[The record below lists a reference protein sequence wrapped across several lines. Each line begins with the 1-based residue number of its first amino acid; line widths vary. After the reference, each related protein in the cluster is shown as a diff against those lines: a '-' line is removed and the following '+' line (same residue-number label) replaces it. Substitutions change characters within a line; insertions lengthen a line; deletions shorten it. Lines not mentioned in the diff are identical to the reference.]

1 MGLKF
6 CGKLF
11 RCPNTTDEILNTTDE
26 VERISKTLLFLNVSE
41 VVLGLQNCSVAFM
54 DAKNGFLT
62 KFHIEM
68 VIKKS
73 QLFFSPKIKYFSK
86 IKINKKYEF

>member
-1 MGLKF
+1 MFLVSSK
-6 CGKLF
+6 K
-11 RCPNTTDEILNTTDE
+11 NWWSDTTDEILNTTDE
-26 VERISKTLLFLNVSE
+26 VERISKTHFKKEVTE

-68 VIKKS
+68 VIQKKS
-73 QLFFSPKIKYFSK
+73 SS
-86 IKINKKYEF
+86 INLSGKTNRD